1 MRFTKFTYAW
11 LRDCKWYYRSLKLA
25 SLYRM
30 VDLGYLRDGHVFSID
45 KDVRRTLIESGYQ
58 RISESGSFDVSLDAI
73 ESYILS
79 LKNNSEYD
87 AIRSIKEEKGFIPV
101 ESPILW
107 ESTDFIINLYLYLL
121 LDDCTL
127 SLDSLHRLFPK
138 RIGEPNIDHSTK
150 MGEKFRE
157 NMSMT
162 PLTRIT
168 QANIQAVTATNPEY
182 YLVKEGLVGVTPR
195 APKGYQ
201 LLGVHDISETKAQY
215 WYHNAPKNSDMT
227 FTYLPAH
234 LWGTTRTKS
243 ISLSML
249 LSGLY
254 GNLLPANIVHKKLE
268 NEGYEGNITVTPI
281 IGYQPSTG
289 KYSAT
294 EFYPLEDLAREYP
307 ETFQEPPKQDFYGAM
322 LRLAE
327 DVPNIPENK
336 IAVSLFDM
344 LDSESRLSSKPEETG
359 KLLQSGLERTRSMNY
374 APQKVKTYDLSVLSG
389 SYWYLFPNVLDN
401 LKNVVKQTDLHNI
414 SSPTKLRRL

>member
-58 RISESGSFDVSLDAI
+58 KISDSGSFDVSLEAI

-79 LKNNSEYD
+79 YADNSEYT

-101 ESPILW
+101 ESSILW

-121 LDDCTL
+121 LEDCTL

-138 RIGEPNIDHSTK
+138 RIGE
-150 MGEKFRE
+150 FRD

-162 PLTRIT
+162 PLARIT

-182 YLVKEGLVGVTPR
+182 YLVKEGLIGKTPKT
-195 APKGYQ
+195 PKGYQ
-201 LLGVHDISETKAQY
+201 LLGVHDISATKAQY

-227 FTYLPAH
+227 FTYLPAR

-254 GNLLPANIVHKKLE
+254 GNLVPANIVHEKLE
-268 NEGYEGNITVTPI
+268 NEGYEGNIAVTPI
-281 IGYQPSTG
+281 IGYQPSTS
-289 KYSAT
+289 KYSAI
-294 EFYPLEDLAREYP
+294 EFYPLEDLAREYS
-307 ETFQEPPKQDFYGAM
+307 ETFQEPPKRDFYGAI

-359 KLLQSGLERTRSMNY
+359 KLLQSGLERIRSMNY
-374 APQKVKTYDLSVLSG
+374 APQKVKTYDLSVLSS

-401 LKNVVKQTDLHNI
+401 LKNVLEQTNLHNI
-414 SSPTKLRRL
+414 SSPTQLRRL

>member
-1 MRFTKFTYAW
+1 
-11 LRDCKWYYRSLKLA
+11 
-25 SLYRM
+25 
-30 VDLGYLRDGHVFSID
+30 
-45 KDVRRTLIESGYQ
+45 
-58 RISESGSFDVSLDAI
+58 
-73 ESYILS
+73 
-79 LKNNSEYD
+79 
-87 AIRSIKEEKGFIPV
+87 
-101 ESPILW
+101 
-107 ESTDFIINLYLYLL
+107 
-121 LDDCTL
+121 
-127 SLDSLHRLFPK
+127 
-138 RIGEPNIDHSTK
+138 

-182 YLVKEGLVGVTPR
+182 YLVKEGLVGVTPKV
-195 APKGYQ
+195 PKGYQ

-234 LWGTTRTKS
+234 LWGTTKTKS

-254 GNLLPANIVHKKLE
+254 GNLVPATIVHEKLE
-268 NEGYEGNITVTPI
+268 NEGYEGNIAVTPI
-281 IGYQPSTG
+281 IGYQSSTS
-289 KYSAT
+289 KYSAI

-307 ETFQEPPKQDFYGAM
+307 ETFQEPPKRDFYGAM

-344 LDSESRLSSKPEETG
+344 LDSESRLSSRPEETG

-401 LKNVVKQTDLHNI
+401 LKSVVKQTDLHNI
-414 SSPTKLRRL
+414 SSPIQLRRL